1 MDQARHNRW
10 DTIIKSTA
18 LILSVCLAVFGFW
31 QYRELKER
39 EFKKEFYKKQIETI
53 DEVVKILLSYG
64 TTEKNKDKL
73 YIDLS
78 NIFYGKGRL
87 YLDQEMFHVLN
98 ESAKYVAVCEQKLY
112 QSNKV
117 NCEQWDPYGYASLF
131 AKTARKSLGENW
143 KYDFDEI
150 TAEDPWNT
158 TKIRQ

>member
-73 YIDLS
+73 YMALQQNLWVPVRAD
-78 NIFYGKGRL
+78 GRVDRL
-87 YLDQEMFHVLN
+87 
-98 ESAKYVAVCEQKLY
+98 
-112 QSNKV
+112 
-117 NCEQWDPYGYASLF
+117 
-131 AKTARKSLGENW
+131 KSFPDGG
-143 KYDFDEI
+143 
-150 TAEDPWNT
+150 
-158 TKIRQ
+158 